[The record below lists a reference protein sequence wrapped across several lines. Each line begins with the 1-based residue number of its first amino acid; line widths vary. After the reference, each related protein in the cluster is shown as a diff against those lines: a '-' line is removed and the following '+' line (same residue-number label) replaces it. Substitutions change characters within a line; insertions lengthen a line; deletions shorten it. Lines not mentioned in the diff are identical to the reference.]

1 MVDFDDGRQLYFCK
15 RTKIKT
21 VKLDKRKAAGLV
33 ADRLMNF
40 RRELF
45 AISAQKLSFS
55 PN

>member
-1 MVDFDDGRQLYFCK
+1 MAVNSIFASGR
-15 RTKIKT
+15 KIKT

-33 ADRLMNF
+33 ADRLINF